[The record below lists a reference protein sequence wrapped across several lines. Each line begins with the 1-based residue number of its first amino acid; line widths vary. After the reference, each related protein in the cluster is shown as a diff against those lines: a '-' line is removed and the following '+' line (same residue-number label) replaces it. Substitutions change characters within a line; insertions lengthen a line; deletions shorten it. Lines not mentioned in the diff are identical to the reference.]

1 MIAARVLLALLLP
14 AGANAQAM
22 PHSKP
27 RPRRHQRQAHRQ
39 QRHLAAPRILDT
51 GAALVARRAWSL
63 NLSAELS
70 ALYDRPDATIY
81 PRIHQSEHDPA
92 LAWTHLRY
100 DMLGP
105 IGPICRA
112 SSRPPNTPPHPA
124 QSARTPKVHNGALTP
139 RSVSP
144 RSGATG
150 ALRPGRRR
158 EARVRAERAAGAVRR
173 HLDWLQRRVGV
184 RGGHREADAL
194 HGAHLRLHRARLR
207 RAAARATSTR
217 HPAPA
222 VHRCDRPLRRRR
234 QLT

>member
-112 SSRPPNTPPHPA
+112 PLRPPNTHTTHPA
-124 QSARTPKVHNGALTP
+124 QSARTPNLHNGALTP

-194 HGAHLRLHRARLR
+194 HGAHLRLHRANLR
-207 RAAARATSTR
+207 RAGRYAGASPRGRCGPPTKPRIARR
-217 HPAPA
+217 
-222 VHRCDRPLRRRR
+222 V
-234 QLT
+234 